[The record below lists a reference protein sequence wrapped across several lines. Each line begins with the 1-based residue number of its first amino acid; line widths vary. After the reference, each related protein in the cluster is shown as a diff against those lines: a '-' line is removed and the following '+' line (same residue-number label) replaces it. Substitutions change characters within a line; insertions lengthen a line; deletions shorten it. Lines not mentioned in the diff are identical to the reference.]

1 MIYGTKINKFLD
13 SIFPSLFIFKALATC
28 HILATF
34 QKILWKPK
42 RAKAGNK
49 SFYFYEMISSFQT
62 MGGFAKDW
70 CP

>member
-49 SFYFYEMISSFQT
+49 IIFTKWFQVFKQC
-62 MGGFAKDW
+62 GGFTKDW